1 MGVDVLVA
9 GGGLAGCAAA
19 IAAARNGLR
28 VLLVERGSYLGG
40 NATRGMV
47 APWQSYHASWAGASP
62 VNLQETDGSQSGERG
77 RAVLHEGSNAQGHNL
92 TGGAPALPVQVIG
105 GIAQE
110 FVDDLVASGAS
121 LGHIVDPIG
130 FAGSLTPVDAEALK
144 LYLPQKVA
152 GAGVEV
158 QLATSV
164 TQEHI
169 AAARFVVDA
178 TGQAYAAQLIGA
190 PVAKAR
196 ELQPMTWMFTM
207 GDVDIAKIR
216 ELQLT
221 QPDQFVLHPNMR
233 ELREDFIAVSG
244 FFDIVKGARESG
256 ELDIPRDRLLFFSTP
271 RAGEVLVNTTRIPAD
286 HPHPRLEG
294 LRQVA
299 LLAEWLPRSV
309 PGFEHARLGRIADDI
324 GERESSR
331 LVGRYALSVDDLSSG
346 RRFDDAVAR
355 GCYPIDI
362 HSASSD
368 ELNTRELGGQGWYDI
383 PLRCLQAPNIENLLV
398 AGRCISADASGFASA
413 RTLPT
418 AMATGQAAGMVAA
431 MLLRGEEIDYA
442 ACISAIA
449 LV

>member
-1 MGVDVLVA
+1 MAVDVLVA
-9 GGGLAGCAAA
+9 GGGLAGCSAA
-19 IAAARNGLR
+19 IAAAREGLG

-47 APWQSYHASWAGASP
+47 APWQSYHASKTP
-62 VNLQETDGSQSGERG
+62 TNSG
-77 RAVLHEGSNAQGHNL
+77 
-92 TGGAPALPVQVIG
+92 LPPQVIG

-110 FVDDLVASGAS
+110 FVDDLVAYGAS

-144 LYLPQKVA
+144 LYLPRKVA
-152 GAGVEV
+152 SAGVEV
-158 QLATSV
+158 QLGSSV
-164 TQEHI
+164 MQEHI
-169 AAARFVVDA
+169 AAAKFVIDA
-178 TGQAYAAQLIGA
+178 TGQAYAAQLMGA
-190 PVAKAR
+190 EVRRAK

-207 GDVDIAKIR
+207 ENIDVATIR
-216 ELQLT
+216 KRQLT
-221 QPDQFVLHPNMR
+221 EPDQFVLHPGIL
-233 ELREDFIAVSG
+233 ELREDFVAVSG
-244 FFDIVKGARESG
+244 FFDIVKRAREKG

-271 RAGEVLVNTTRIPAD
+271 RPGEVLVNTTRVPAD
-286 HPHPRLEG
+286 HPQPRLEG

-299 LLAEWLPRSV
+299 LLADWMPRNV
-309 PGFEHARLGRIADDI
+309 PGFEQARLGRIADDI

-331 LVGRYALSVDDLSSG
+331 LVGRYALSVDDLSNG
-346 RRFDDAVAR
+346 RRFSDAVAR

-362 HSASSD
+362 HSASGD
-368 ELNTRELGGQGWYDI
+368 ELSTRELSGEGWYDI

-418 AMATGQAAGMVAA
+418 AMATGQAAAKVAA
-431 MLLRGEEIDYA
+431 MKLRGQEMDFA
-442 ACISAIA
+442 ACISAVA